1 MKKKFLAFLLAF
13 IMCISFSTAAFAAGE
28 ETSYIIDEIGY
39 LTEAQISN
47 LDRYGEYLSESIG
60 MDILFVYTT
69 ADENALGEYAEQ
81 LSLGRSQNQILMIEN
96 EKVWDVYLFGT
107 AIDMITDDDILSLRD
122 VYVDGSTYY
131 SSIADYM
138 YAAAKLVGG
147 TGVVEN
153 FSEHS
158 TISLHELTR
167 VVDMADLLNNSEE
180 ADLLSMLD
188 EISNRQELDV
198 VVVTVNTLDGKTPM
212 DYADDFYDYNGY
224 GFGENRDGVLLLV
237 SMEDRDWWISTTGY
251 GITVFTDAG
260 IEYISEK
267 FLPDLSDGNYADA
280 FTTYAE
286 LCDEFITQA
295 RTGEPYDTNNLPKE
309 PFNVFTSLLISLV
322 VGILVSLIVTG
333 KMKGKLKTVRMQ
345 PAAEEY
351 VRKGSMLV
359 TESSDLFLYSH
370 VDRRAKSKDDD
381 SGGGSS
387 THTSSSGSSHGGG
400 GGKF

>member
-1 MKKKFLAFLLAF
+1 M
-13 IMCISFSTAAFAAGE
+13 
-28 ETSYIIDEIGY
+28 IGY

-60 MDILFVYTT
+60 IDILFVYTT
-69 ADENALGEYAEQ
+69 TDEDALGEYAEQ

-96 EKVWDVYLFGT
+96 EKVWDMYLFGT

-147 TGVVEN
+147 TGVVES

-237 SMEDRDWWISTTGY
+237 SMEDRDWWISTSGY
-251 GITVFTDAG
+251 GIFAFTDAG

-267 FLPDLSDGNYADA
+267 FLSDLSNDDYSEA
-280 FTTYAE
+280 FTKYAK

-295 RTGEPYDTNNLPKE
+295 KTGEPYDTNNLPKE
-309 PFNVFTSLLISLV
+309 SFDVFTSLLISLV

-351 VRKGSMLV
+351 VRNGSMLV

-370 VDRRAKSKDDD
+370 VDRRVKSKDND
-381 SGGGSS
+381 SDGGSS

>member
-1 MKKKFLAFLLAF
+1 MKKKITAFLLAL
-13 IMCISFSTAAFAAGE
+13 IMCISFSTVAFAAGE
-28 ETSYIIDEIGY
+28 ENSYIIDEIGY
-39 LTEAQISN
+39 LNESQIDHLN
-47 LDRYGEYLSESIG
+47 EYGEYLSESIG
-60 MDILFVYTT
+60 VDVLFVYTT
-69 ADENALGEYAEQ
+69 ADENTFDEYVKQ

-96 EKVWDVYLFGT
+96 EEVWYVYRFGT
-107 AIDMITDDDILSLRD
+107 AIDMITDNDILSLRD
-122 VYVDGSTYY
+122 VYVDGSTYS

-138 YAAAKLVGG
+138 YAAATLVGG
-147 TGVVEN
+147 TGVVES

-158 TISLHELTR
+158 TIILNELTR
-167 VVDMADLLNNSEE
+167 VVDMADLLDNSEE
-180 ADLLSMLD
+180 AALLSMLD
-188 EISNRQELDV
+188 EISIRQELDV

-309 PFNVFTSLLISLV
+309 PFNVFTSLLISLA

-351 VRKGSMLV
+351 VRNGSMLV

-370 VDRRAKSKDDD
+370 VDRRVKSKDND

>member
-1 MKKKFLAFLLAF
+1 MKKKITAFLLAL
-13 IMCISFSTAAFAAGE
+13 IMCISFSTVAFAAGE
-28 ETSYIIDEIGY
+28 ENSYIIDEIGC
-39 LTEAQISN
+39 LNESQIDHLN
-47 LDRYGEYLSESIG
+47 EYGEYLSESIG
-60 MDILFVYTT
+60 VDVLFVYTT
-69 ADENALGEYAEQ
+69 ADENTFDEYVKQ

-96 EKVWDVYLFGT
+96 EEVWDVYLFGT
-107 AIDMITDDDILSLRD
+107 AIDMITDNDILSLRD
-122 VYVDGSTYY
+122 VYVDGSAYY

-138 YAAAKLVGG
+138 YAAATLVGG
-147 TGVVEN
+147 TGVVES

-158 TISLHELTR
+158 TIILNELTR
-167 VVDMADLLNNSEE
+167 VVDMADLLDNSEE
-180 ADLLSMLD
+180 AALLSMLD
-188 EISNRQELDV
+188 EISIRQELDV

-237 SMEDRDWWISTTGY
+237 CMEDRDWWISTSGY

-351 VRKGSMLV
+351 VRNGSMLV
-359 TESSDLFLYSH
+359 TESSDLFLYSQ
-370 VDRRAKSKDDD
+370 VDRRVKSKDND

>member
-1 MKKKFLAFLLAF
+1 
-13 IMCISFSTAAFAAGE
+13 MCISFSRVAFAAGE
-28 ETSYIIDEIGY
+28 ENSYIIDEIGC
-39 LTEAQISN
+39 LNESQIDHLN
-47 LDRYGEYLSESIG
+47 EYGEYLSESIG
-60 MDILFVYTT
+60 VDVLFVYTT
-69 ADENALGEYAEQ
+69 ADENTFDEYVKQ

-96 EKVWDVYLFGT
+96 EEVWYVYRFGT

-138 YAAAKLVGG
+138 YAAATLVGG
-147 TGVVEN
+147 TGVVE
-153 FSEHS
+153 SLGEHS
-158 TISLHELTR
+158 TIILHELTR
-167 VVDMADLLNNSEE
+167 VVDLADLLDNSEE

-309 PFNVFTSLLISLV
+309 PFNVFTSLLISLA

-370 VDRRAKSKDDD
+370 VDRRAKSKDND

>member
-1 MKKKFLAFLLAF
+1 MKKKITAFLLAL
-13 IMCISFSTAAFAAGE
+13 IMCISFSTVAFAAGE
-28 ETSYIIDEIGY
+28 ENSYIIDEIGY
-39 LTEAQISN
+39 LNESQIDHLN
-47 LDRYGEYLSESIG
+47 EYGEYLSESIG
-60 MDILFVYTT
+60 VDVLFVYTT
-69 ADENALGEYAEQ
+69 ADENTFDEYVKQ

-96 EKVWDVYLFGT
+96 EEVWYVYRFGT
-107 AIDMITDDDILSLRD
+107 AIDMITDNDILSLRD
-122 VYVDGSTYY
+122 VYVDGSAYY

-138 YAAAKLVGG
+138 YAAATLVGG
-147 TGVVEN
+147 TGVVES

-158 TISLHELTR
+158 TIILNELTR
-167 VVDMADLLNNSEE
+167 VVDMADLLDNSEE
-180 ADLLSMLD
+180 AALLSMLD
-188 EISNRQELDV
+188 EISIRQELDV

-237 SMEDRDWWISTTGY
+237 CMEDRDWRISTSGY

-286 LCDEFITQA
+286 HCDEFITQA

-309 PFNVFTSLLISLV
+309 PFNVFTSLLISLA

-370 VDRRAKSKDDD
+370 VDRRAKSKDND

>member
-1 MKKKFLAFLLAF
+1 
-13 IMCISFSTAAFAAGE
+13 MCISFSTVAFAAGE
-28 ETSYIIDEIGY
+28 ENSYIIDEIGC
-39 LTEAQISN
+39 LNESQIDHLN
-47 LDRYGEYLSESIG
+47 EYGEYLSESIG
-60 MDILFVYTT
+60 VDVLFVYTT
-69 ADENALGEYAEQ
+69 ADENTFDEYVKQ

-96 EKVWDVYLFGT
+96 EEVWYVYRFGT
-107 AIDMITDDDILSLRD
+107 AIDMITDNDILSLRD
-122 VYVDGSTYY
+122 VYVDGSTNY

-138 YAAAKLVGG
+138 YAAATLVGG
-147 TGVVEN
+147 TGVVES

-158 TISLHELTR
+158 TIILNELTR
-167 VVDMADLLNNSEE
+167 VVDMADLLDNSEE
-180 ADLLSMLD
+180 AALLSMLD

-237 SMEDRDWWISTTGY
+237 SMEDRDRWISTSGY

-309 PFNVFTSLLISLV
+309 PFNVFSSLLISLA

>member
-1 MKKKFLAFLLAF
+1 
-13 IMCISFSTAAFAAGE
+13 MCISFSTVAFAAGE
-28 ETSYIIDEIGY
+28 ENSYIIDEIGY

-47 LDRYGEYLSESIG
+47 LDRYGEYLSESLG
-60 MDILFVYTT
+60 VDVLFVYTT
-69 ADENALGEYAEQ
+69 VDENTFDEYVKQ

-96 EKVWDVYLFGT
+96 EEVWYVYRFGT
-107 AIDMITDDDILSLRD
+107 AIDMITDNDILSLRD
-122 VYVDGSTYY
+122 VYVDGSTNY

-138 YAAAKLVGG
+138 YAAATLVGG
-147 TGVVEN
+147 TGVVER

-158 TISLHELTR
+158 TIILHELTR
-167 VVDMADLLNNSEE
+167 VVDLADLLDNSEE

-237 SMEDRDWWISTTGY
+237 SMEDRDRWISTSGY

-309 PFNVFTSLLISLV
+309 PFNVFSSLLISLA

>member
-1 MKKKFLAFLLAF
+1 MKKKITAFLLAL
-13 IMCISFSTAAFAAGE
+13 IMCISFSTVAFAAGE
-28 ETSYIIDEIGY
+28 ENSYIIDEIGC
-39 LTEAQISN
+39 LNESQIDHLN
-47 LDRYGEYLSESIG
+47 EYGEYLSESIG
-60 MDILFVYTT
+60 VDVLFVYTT
-69 ADENALGEYAEQ
+69 ADKNTFDEYVKQ

-96 EKVWDVYLFGT
+96 EEVWYVYRFGT

-122 VYVDGSTYY
+122 VYVDGSTNY

-138 YAAAKLVGG
+138 YAAATLVGG
-147 TGVVEN
+147 TGVVE
-153 FSEHS
+153 SLGEHS
-158 TISLHELTR
+158 TIILHELTR
-167 VVDMADLLNNSEE
+167 VVDLADLLDNSEE

-237 SMEDRDWWISTTGY
+237 SMEDRDRWISTSGY

-309 PFNVFTSLLISLV
+309 PFNVFTSLLISLA

-351 VRKGSMLV
+351 VRNGSMLV

>member
-1 MKKKFLAFLLAF
+1 MKKKITAFLLAL
-13 IMCISFSTAAFAAGE
+13 IMCISFSTVAFAAGE
-28 ETSYIIDEIGY
+28 ENSYIIDEIGC
-39 LTEAQISN
+39 LNESQIDHLN
-47 LDRYGEYLSESIG
+47 EYGEYLSESIG
-60 MDILFVYTT
+60 VDVLFVYTT
-69 ADENALGEYAEQ
+69 ADENTFDEYVKQ

-96 EKVWDVYLFGT
+96 EEVWYVYRFGT
-107 AIDMITDDDILSLRD
+107 AIDMITDNDILSLRD
-122 VYVDGSTYY
+122 VYVDGSAYY

-138 YAAAKLVGG
+138 YAAATLVGG
-147 TGVVEN
+147 TGVVES

-158 TISLHELTR
+158 TIILNELTR
-167 VVDMADLLNNSEE
+167 VVDMADLLDNSEE
-180 ADLLSMLD
+180 AALLSMLD
-188 EISNRQELDV
+188 EISIRQELDV

-237 SMEDRDWWISTTGY
+237 SMEDRDRWISTSGY

-286 LCDEFITQA
+286 HCDEFITQA

-309 PFNVFTSLLISLV
+309 PFNVFTSLLISLA

-370 VDRRAKSKDDD
+370 VDRRAKSKDND

>member
-60 MDILFVYTT
+60 IDILFVYTT

-96 EKVWDVYLFGT
+96 EEVWYVYRFGT
-107 AIDMITDDDILSLRD
+107 AIDMITDNDILSLRD
-122 VYVDGSTYY
+122 VYVDGSAYY

-138 YAAAKLVGG
+138 YAAATLVGG
-147 TGVVEN
+147 TGVVES

-158 TISLHELTR
+158 TIILNELTR
-167 VVDMADLLNNSEE
+167 VVDMADLLDNSEE
-180 ADLLSMLD
+180 AALLSMLD
-188 EISNRQELDV
+188 EISIRQELDV

-237 SMEDRDWWISTTGY
+237 CMEDRDWRISTSGY

-309 PFNVFTSLLISLV
+309 PFNVFTSLLISLA

-370 VDRRAKSKDDD
+370 VDRRVKSKDND

>member
-1 MKKKFLAFLLAF
+1 MKKKITAFLLAL
-13 IMCISFSTAAFAAGE
+13 IMCISFSTVAFAAGE
-28 ETSYIIDEIGY
+28 ENSYIIDEIGY
-39 LTEAQISN
+39 LNESQIDHLN
-47 LDRYGEYLSESIG
+47 EYGEYLSESIG
-60 MDILFVYTT
+60 VDVLFVYTT
-69 ADENALGEYAEQ
+69 ADENTFDEYVKQ

-96 EKVWDVYLFGT
+96 EEVWYVYRFGT
-107 AIDMITDDDILSLRD
+107 AIDMITDNDILSLRD
-122 VYVDGSTYY
+122 VYVDGSAYY

-138 YAAAKLVGG
+138 YAAATLVGG
-147 TGVVEN
+147 TGVVES

-158 TISLHELTR
+158 TIILNELTR
-167 VVDMADLLNNSEE
+167 VVDMADLLDNSEE
-180 ADLLSMLD
+180 AALLSMLD
-188 EISNRQELDV
+188 EISIRQELDV

-237 SMEDRDWWISTTGY
+237 CMEDRDWRISTSGY

-286 LCDEFITQA
+286 HCDEFITQA

-309 PFNVFTSLLISLV
+309 PFNVFTSLLISLA

>member
-60 MDILFVYTT
+60 IDILFVYTT

-96 EKVWDVYLFGT
+96 EEVWYVYRFGT

-122 VYVDGSTYY
+122 VYVDGSTNY

-138 YAAAKLVGG
+138 YAAATLVGG
-147 TGVVEN
+147 TGVVE
-153 FSEHS
+153 SLGEHS
-158 TISLHELTR
+158 TIILHELTR
-167 VVDMADLLNNSEE
+167 VVDLADLLDNSEE

-237 SMEDRDWWISTTGY
+237 SMEDRDWWISTSGY
-251 GITVFTDAG
+251 GIFAFTDAG
-260 IEYISEK
+260 IEYISER
-267 FLPDLSDGNYADA
+267 FLPDLSSDDYSEA
-280 FTTYAE
+280 FTKYAK
-286 LCDEFITQA
+286 LCDEFISQA
-295 RTGEPYDTNNLPKE
+295 KTGEPYDTNNLPKE
-309 PFNVFTSLLISLV
+309 SFDVFTSLLISLV

-351 VRKGSMLV
+351 VRNGSMLV

-370 VDRRAKSKDDD
+370 VDRRVKSKDND
-381 SGGGSS
+381 SDGGSS

>member
-1 MKKKFLAFLLAF
+1 MKKKISAFLLAF
-13 IMCISFSTAAFAAGE
+13 IMCISFSTVAFAAGE
-28 ETSYIIDEIGY
+28 ENSYIIDEIGC
-39 LTEAQISN
+39 LNESQIDHLN
-47 LDRYGEYLSESIG
+47 EYGEYLSESIG
-60 MDILFVYTT
+60 VDVLFVYTT
-69 ADENALGEYAEQ
+69 ADENTFDEYVKQ

-96 EKVWDVYLFGT
+96 EEVWYVYRFGT

-122 VYVDGSTYY
+122 VYVDGSTNY

-138 YAAAKLVGG
+138 YAAATLVGG
-147 TGVVEN
+147 TGVVE
-153 FSEHS
+153 SLGEHS
-158 TISLHELTR
+158 TIILHELTR
-167 VVDMADLLNNSEE
+167 VVDMADLLDNSEE
-180 ADLLSMLD
+180 AALLSMLD

-237 SMEDRDWWISTTGY
+237 SMEDRDWRISTSGY

-280 FTTYAE
+280 FTTYAK

>member
-1 MKKKFLAFLLAF
+1 MKKKITAFLLTL
-13 IMCISFSTAAFAAGE
+13 IMCISFSTVAFAAGE
-28 ETSYIIDEIGY
+28 ENSYIIDEIGY
-39 LTEAQISN
+39 LNESQIDHLN
-47 LDRYGEYLSESIG
+47 EYGEYLSESIG
-60 MDILFVYTT
+60 VDVLFVYTT
-69 ADENALGEYAEQ
+69 ADENTLDEYVKQ

-96 EKVWDVYLFGT
+96 EEVWYVYRFGT
-107 AIDMITDDDILSLRD
+107 AIDMITDNDILSLRD
-122 VYVDGSTYY
+122 VYVDGSAYY

-138 YAAAKLVGG
+138 YAAATLVGG
-147 TGVVEN
+147 TGVVES

-158 TISLHELTR
+158 TIILNELTR
-167 VVDMADLLNNSEE
+167 VVDMADLLDNSEE
-180 ADLLSMLD
+180 AALLSMLD
-188 EISNRQELDV
+188 EISIRQELDV

-237 SMEDRDWWISTTGY
+237 CMEDRDWWISTSGY

-286 LCDEFITQA
+286 HCDEFITQA

-309 PFNVFTSLLISLV
+309 PFNVFTSLLISLA

-370 VDRRAKSKDDD
+370 VDRRAKSKDND

>member
-1 MKKKFLAFLLAF
+1 MKKKITAFLLAL
-13 IMCISFSTAAFAAGE
+13 IMCISFSTVAFAAGE
-28 ETSYIIDEIGY
+28 ETSYIIDEVGY
-39 LTEAQISN
+39 L
-47 LDRYGEYLSESIG
+47 
-60 MDILFVYTT
+60 
-69 ADENALGEYAEQ
+69 
-81 LSLGRSQNQILMIEN
+81 
-96 EKVWDVYLFGT
+96 
-107 AIDMITDDDILSLRD
+107 
-122 VYVDGSTYY
+122 
-131 SSIADYM
+131 
-138 YAAAKLVGG
+138 KLVGG
-147 TGVVEN
+147 TGVVES

-237 SMEDRDWWISTTGY
+237 SMEDRDRWISTSGY

-267 FLPDLSDGNYADA
+267 FLSDLSNDDYSEA
-280 FTTYAE
+280 FTKYAK

-295 RTGEPYDTNNLPKE
+295 KTGEHYDTNNLPKE
-309 PFNVFTSLLISLV
+309 SFDVFTSLLISLV

-351 VRKGSMLV
+351 VRNGSMLV

-370 VDRRAKSKDDD
+370 VDRRVKSKDND
-381 SGGGSS
+381 SDGGSS

>member
-1 MKKKFLAFLLAF
+1 
-13 IMCISFSTAAFAAGE
+13 MCISFSTVAFAAGE
-28 ETSYIIDEIGY
+28 ENSYIIDEIGC
-39 LTEAQISN
+39 LNESQIDHLN
-47 LDRYGEYLSESIG
+47 EYGEYLSESIG
-60 MDILFVYTT
+60 VDVLFVYTT
-69 ADENALGEYAEQ
+69 ADKNTFDEYVKQ

-96 EKVWDVYLFGT
+96 EEVWYVYRFGT

-122 VYVDGSTYY
+122 VYVDGSTNY

-138 YAAAKLVGG
+138 YAAATLVGG
-147 TGVVEN
+147 TGVVES

-158 TISLHELTR
+158 TIILNELTR
-167 VVDMADLLNNSEE
+167 VVDMADLLDNSEE

-309 PFNVFTSLLISLV
+309 PFNVFTSLLISLA

-351 VRKGSMLV
+351 VRNGSMLV

-370 VDRRAKSKDDD
+370 VDRRAKSKDND

>member
-13 IMCISFSTAAFAAGE
+13 IMCISFSTVAFAAGE
-28 ETSYIIDEIGY
+28 ETSYIIDEVGY
-39 LTEAQISN
+39 L
-47 LDRYGEYLSESIG
+47 
-60 MDILFVYTT
+60 
-69 ADENALGEYAEQ
+69 
-81 LSLGRSQNQILMIEN
+81 
-96 EKVWDVYLFGT
+96 
-107 AIDMITDDDILSLRD
+107 
-122 VYVDGSTYY
+122 
-131 SSIADYM
+131 
-138 YAAAKLVGG
+138 KLVGG
-147 TGVVEN
+147 TGVVES

-158 TISLHELTR
+158 TIILNELTR
-167 VVDMADLLNNSEE
+167 VVDMADLLDNSEE
-180 ADLLSMLD
+180 AALLSMLD

-237 SMEDRDWWISTTGY
+237 CMEDRDWWISTSGY

-309 PFNVFTSLLISLV
+309 PFNVFSSLLISLA

>member
-60 MDILFVYTT
+60 IDILFVYTT

-122 VYVDGSTYY
+122 VYVDGSAYY

-138 YAAAKLVGG
+138 YAAATLVGG
-147 TGVVEN
+147 TGVVES

-158 TISLHELTR
+158 TIILNELTR
-167 VVDMADLLNNSEE
+167 VVDMADLLDNSEE

-237 SMEDRDWWISTTGY
+237 CMEDRDWRISTSGY

-295 RTGEPYDTNNLPKE
+295 RTGDPYDTNNLPKE
-309 PFNVFTSLLISLV
+309 PFNVFTSLLISLA

-370 VDRRAKSKDDD
+370 VDRRAKSKDND
-381 SGGGSS
+381 SGGRSS

>member
-1 MKKKFLAFLLAF
+1 MKKKITAFLLTL
-13 IMCISFSTAAFAAGE
+13 IMCISFSTVAFAAGE
-28 ETSYIIDEIGY
+28 ENSYIIDEIGC
-39 LTEAQISN
+39 LNESQIDHLN
-47 LDRYGEYLSESIG
+47 EYGEYLSESIG
-60 MDILFVYTT
+60 VDVLFVYTT
-69 ADENALGEYAEQ
+69 ADENTFDEYVKQ

-96 EKVWDVYLFGT
+96 EEVWYVYRFGT
-107 AIDMITDDDILSLRD
+107 AIDMITDNDILSLRD

-138 YAAAKLVGG
+138 YAAATLVGG
-147 TGVVEN
+147 TGVVES

-158 TISLHELTR
+158 TIILNELTR
-167 VVDMADLLNNSEE
+167 VVDMADLLDNSEE
-180 ADLLSMLD
+180 AALLSMLD
-188 EISNRQELDV
+188 EISIRQELDV

-251 GITVFTDAG
+251 GITVFTDTG
-260 IEYISEK
+260 KEYISEK
-267 FLPDLSDGNYADA
+267 LLPDLSDGNYADA

-351 VRKGSMLV
+351 VRNGSMLV

-370 VDRRAKSKDDD
+370 VDRRVKSKDND

>member
-1 MKKKFLAFLLAF
+1 
-13 IMCISFSTAAFAAGE
+13 MCISFSTVAFAAGE
-28 ETSYIIDEIGY
+28 ENSYIIDEIGC
-39 LTEAQISN
+39 LNESQIDHLN
-47 LDRYGEYLSESIG
+47 EYGEYLSESIG
-60 MDILFVYTT
+60 VDVLFVYTT
-69 ADENALGEYAEQ
+69 ADENTLDEYVKQ

-96 EKVWDVYLFGT
+96 EEVWYVYRFGT
-107 AIDMITDDDILSLRD
+107 AIDMITDNDILSLRD

-147 TGVVEN
+147 TGVVES

-237 SMEDRDWWISTTGY
+237 SMEDRDWWISTSGY
-251 GITVFTDAG
+251 GIFAFTDAG

-267 FLPDLSDGNYADA
+267 FLSDLSNDDYSEA
-280 FTTYAE
+280 FTKYAK

-295 RTGEPYDTNNLPKE
+295 KTGEHYDTNNLPKE
-309 PFNVFTSLLISLV
+309 SFDVFTSLLISLV

-351 VRKGSMLV
+351 VRNGSMLV

-370 VDRRAKSKDDD
+370 VDRRVKSKDDD
-381 SGGGSS
+381 SDGGSS

>member
-60 MDILFVYTT
+60 IDILFVYTT
-69 ADENALGEYAEQ
+69 TDEDALGEYAEQ

-122 VYVDGSTYY
+122 VYVDGSAYY

-138 YAAAKLVGG
+138 YAAATLVGG
-147 TGVVEN
+147 TGVVES

-158 TISLHELTR
+158 TIILNELTR
-167 VVDMADLLNNSEE
+167 VVDMADLLDNSEE
-180 ADLLSMLD
+180 AALLSMLD

-237 SMEDRDWWISTTGY
+237 CMEDRDWRISTSGY

>member
-1 MKKKFLAFLLAF
+1 
-13 IMCISFSTAAFAAGE
+13 MCISFSTVAFAAGE
-28 ETSYIIDEIGY
+28 ETSYIIDEVGY
-39 LTEAQISN
+39 L
-47 LDRYGEYLSESIG
+47 
-60 MDILFVYTT
+60 
-69 ADENALGEYAEQ
+69 
-81 LSLGRSQNQILMIEN
+81 
-96 EKVWDVYLFGT
+96 
-107 AIDMITDDDILSLRD
+107 
-122 VYVDGSTYY
+122 
-131 SSIADYM
+131 
-138 YAAAKLVGG
+138 KLVGG
-147 TGVVEN
+147 TGVVES

-158 TISLHELTR
+158 TIILNELTR
-167 VVDMADLLNNSEE
+167 VVDMADLLDNSEE
-180 ADLLSMLD
+180 AALLSMLD
-188 EISNRQELDV
+188 EISIRQELDV

-237 SMEDRDWWISTTGY
+237 SMEDRDRWISTSGY

-351 VRKGSMLV
+351 VRNGSMLV

>member
-1 MKKKFLAFLLAF
+1 
-13 IMCISFSTAAFAAGE
+13 MCISFSTVAFAAGE
-28 ETSYIIDEIGY
+28 ENSYIIDEIGC
-39 LTEAQISN
+39 LNESQIDHLN
-47 LDRYGEYLSESIG
+47 EYGEYLSESIG
-60 MDILFVYTT
+60 VDVLFVYTT
-69 ADENALGEYAEQ
+69 ADENTFDEYVKQ

-96 EKVWDVYLFGT
+96 EEVWYVYRFGT

-122 VYVDGSTYY
+122 VYVDGSTNY

-138 YAAAKLVGG
+138 YAAATLVGG
-147 TGVVEN
+147 TGVVE
-153 FSEHS
+153 SLGEHS
-158 TISLHELTR
+158 TIILHELTR
-167 VVDMADLLNNSEE
+167 VVDLADLLDNSEE

-237 SMEDRDWWISTTGY
+237 SMEDRDRWISTSGY

-286 LCDEFITQA
+286 HCDEFITQA

-309 PFNVFTSLLISLV
+309 PFNVFTSLLISLA

-370 VDRRAKSKDDD
+370 VDRRAKSKDND

>member
-13 IMCISFSTAAFAAGE
+13 IMCISFSTVAFAAGE

-60 MDILFVYTT
+60 IDILFVYTT
-69 ADENALGEYAEQ
+69 ADEDALGEYAEQ
-81 LSLGRSQNQILMIEN
+81 LSLGRGQNQILMIEN

-147 TGVVEN
+147 TGVVES

-237 SMEDRDWWISTTGY
+237 SMEDRDWWISTSGY
-251 GITVFTDAG
+251 GIFAFTDAG

-267 FLPDLSDGNYADA
+267 FLSDLSNDDYSEA
-280 FTTYAE
+280 FTKYAK

-295 RTGEPYDTNNLPKE
+295 KTGEPYDTNNLPKE
-309 PFNVFTSLLISLV
+309 SFDVFTSLLISLV

-351 VRKGSMLV
+351 VRNGSMLV

-370 VDRRAKSKDDD
+370 VDRRVKSKDDD
-381 SGGGSS
+381 SDGGSS

>member
-1 MKKKFLAFLLAF
+1 
-13 IMCISFSTAAFAAGE
+13 MCISFSTAAFAAGE

-131 SSIADYM
+131 ISIADYM
-138 YAAAKLVGG
+138 YAAATLVGG
-147 TGVVEN
+147 TGVVES

-158 TISLHELTR
+158 TIILNELTR
-167 VVDMADLLNNSEE
+167 VVDMADLLDNSEE
-180 ADLLSMLD
+180 ANLLSMLD

-260 IEYISEK
+260 KEYISEK

-309 PFNVFTSLLISLV
+309 PFNVFTSLLISLA

-370 VDRRAKSKDDD
+370 VDRRVKSKDND
-381 SGGGSS
+381 SDGGSS

>member
-1 MKKKFLAFLLAF
+1 MKKKITAFLLAL
-13 IMCISFSTAAFAAGE
+13 IMCISFSTVAFAAGE
-28 ETSYIIDEIGY
+28 ENSYIIDEIGY
-39 LTEAQISN
+39 LNESQIDHLN
-47 LDRYGEYLSESIG
+47 EYGEYLSESIG
-60 MDILFVYTT
+60 VDVLFVYTT
-69 ADENALGEYAEQ
+69 ADENTFDEYVKQ

-96 EKVWDVYLFGT
+96 EEVWYVYRFGT
-107 AIDMITDDDILSLRD
+107 AIDMITDNDILSLRD
-122 VYVDGSTYY
+122 VYVDGSAYY

-138 YAAAKLVGG
+138 YAAATLVGG
-147 TGVVEN
+147 TGVVES

-158 TISLHELTR
+158 TIILNELTR
-167 VVDMADLLNNSEE
+167 VVDMADLLDNSEE
-180 ADLLSMLD
+180 AALLSMLD
-188 EISNRQELDV
+188 EISIRQELDV

-237 SMEDRDWWISTTGY
+237 CMEDRDWRISTSGY

-309 PFNVFTSLLISLV
+309 PFNVFTSLLISLA

-370 VDRRAKSKDDD
+370 VDRRAKSKDND

-400 GGKF
+400 GGQF

>member
-107 AIDMITDDDILSLRD
+107 AIDIITDDDILSLRD

-138 YAAAKLVGG
+138 YAAATLVGG
-147 TGVVEN
+147 TGVVES
-153 FSEHS
+153 FGEHS
-158 TISLHELTR
+158 TIILHELTR
-167 VVDMADLLNNSEE
+167 VVDLADLLDNSEE

-237 SMEDRDWWISTTGY
+237 SMEDRDWWISTSGY
-251 GITVFTDAG
+251 GIFAFTDAG

-267 FLPDLSDGNYADA
+267 FLSDLSNDDYSEA
-280 FTTYAE
+280 FTKYAK

-295 RTGEPYDTNNLPKE
+295 KTGEPYDTNNLPKE
-309 PFNVFTSLLISLV
+309 SFDVFTSLLISLV

-351 VRKGSMLV
+351 VRNGSMLV

-370 VDRRAKSKDDD
+370 VDRRVKSKDND